1 MEAGEREKR
10 ANERQAAKLRRK
22 LQLADLRAKAGSRAT
37 GEARRRVERDKEA
50 EERRRWE
57 SEELERMKSE
67 EAAQLAAGD
76 RYTYE
81 SLRPL
86 LPCCMLLYAFR

>member
-1 MEAGEREKR
+1 MEAAEREKR

-22 LQLADLRAKAGSRAT
+22 LQLADLRAKARFRAT

-57 SEELERMKSE
+57 SEELERMIRE

-76 RYTYE
+76 RCE
-81 SLRPL
+81 SAPARFAI
-86 LPCCMLLYAFR
+86 CGMLAVDFST

>member
-1 MEAGEREKR
+1 MWLCRLEAAEREKR

-22 LQLADLRAKAGSRAT
+22 QQLAHLRAKAGSRAT

-57 SEELERMKSE
+57 SKELERMKRE

-76 RYTYE
+76 RYD
-81 SLRPL
+81 LRV
-86 LPCCMLLYAFR
+86 CARSFC